1 MNKRLVI
8 ILSGLLAAALAVW
21 LIVPKGQ
28 NQITAAPQVWDAQE
42 EGASAA
48 PEVER
53 FPVQLRTTVTRFAEA
68 YYSSSYDDDHPT
80 AWLDRTLPWCTDAF
94 GKELRSLY
102 GSGSGG
108 NAWAEIKS
116 MHLVSSAQGLEV
128 SEAYRSS
135 EEATYLLTFEH
146 VTESDAGY
154 GYRPIQKIIEL
165 ENTRRGWLVK
175 GWTDLSDGP
184 TFTDQIAP
192 TDSPDQEYFVD

>member
-53 FPVQLRTTVTRFAEA
+53 IPVQLRTTVTRFAEA

-146 VTESDAGY
+146 VTASDAGD
-154 GYRPIQKIIEL
+154 GYRPIQKIVEL
-165 ENTRRGWLVK
+165 ENTRKGWLVQ

>member
-1 MNKRLVI
+1 MNKRLAI
-8 ILSGLLAAALAVW
+8 ILSGLLAATLAVW
-21 LIVPKGQ
+21 LIVPKDQ
-28 NQITAAPQVWDAQE
+28 NQVTAAPQVWDSQE

-48 PEVER
+48 PEVEQIS
-53 FPVQLRTTVTRFAEA
+53 VQLRTTVTRFAEA
-68 YYSSSYDDDHPT
+68 YYSSSYYDDHPS

-128 SEAYRSS
+128 SQAYRSS

-146 VTESDAGY
+146 VTESDAGD
-154 GYRPIQKIIEL
+154 GYRPIQKIVEL
-165 ENTRRGWLVK
+165 ENTRRGWLVR

-184 TFTDQIAP
+184 TFTGQLAP
-192 TDSPDQEYFVD
+192 TDSPDQEFFVD